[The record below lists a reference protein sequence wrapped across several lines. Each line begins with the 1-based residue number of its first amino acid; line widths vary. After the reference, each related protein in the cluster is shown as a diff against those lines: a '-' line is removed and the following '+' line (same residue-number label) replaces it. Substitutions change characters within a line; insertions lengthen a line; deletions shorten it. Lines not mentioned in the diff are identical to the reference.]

1 VIKKLFLVAG
11 LLLCFLPAHAVLKER
26 DLARTLGVLRLEL
39 ENNYKQQKNFMERYE
54 RMSKQQHNS
63 LVEYMKKSEQISL
76 MLYSQKSDFTF
87 DVAYACQQATDLYKA
102 LHKTNMPYEQIRQR
116 LLNDVAR
123 YDSLIVALKQLP
135 PPIDATPP
143 DSLEGP
149 EDKLLNE
156 LLPDSLQEKP
166 EDDLFMLNNQEQVD
180 REQCITYAQAMR
192 NNLLRFLISLSK
204 DYHHYQSV
212 SDQVGRLNDYAQKRY
227 EELQQSIFQNGGK
240 NYIAIMLQ
248 LPQQVKM
255 SARDIS
261 EKYFPL
267 ENGSTN
273 YSEWRGPIVLGMS
286 VFMIIY
292 ILAAILIANLIMN
305 GIPWL
310 MKKIAP
316 KFAAKTRSRFDTN
329 ATRTM
334 EFKRKKW
341 LITIVVGIA
350 IFAIVIMLLRNVFY
364 NNLFKMAASLMATFS
379 WLLEAVLISFLI
391 RLKGKQI
398 KHGIRLYTPF
408 ILMAFLVIVFRIV
421 LIPNSLVNLIYPP
434 ILLLFVLWQ
443 ISCQKKNRDHMPAI
457 DTVFSGISLG
467 VMVVGCALSW
477 LGYTLMAVQLMIW
490 WMFQLAA
497 IQTIICLYYITD
509 LYEKHL
515 INKKIS
521 LKEGKKDADDL
532 SKKEYN
538 KLVKRMRSGEF
549 FSVTWL
555 LDFIRMA
562 VLPTLAVFSVL
573 MCINLAADLFEMNAL
588 VRKLFFYNFVDE
600 KGVLQLSL
608 FKLCLVVAFYFL
620 FRYINYACKSY
631 YQLLHK
637 RSQFSEKNMNDA
649 LVRNVIA
656 VLVWGSYFI
665 FALVLLQVP
674 KSGISI
680 VTAGL
685 ATGMGFAMKDLLEN
699 FFYGIS
705 LMTGRVRVGDYIE
718 CDGVQGKVDSITYQS
733 TQVQTLDGSIIAF
746 LNSSLFNKNFK
757 NLTRNHGYVLVKIP
771 VGVAYGTN
779 IDEVRKILI
788 EALDKI
794 RTKGKKN
801 VVHPERPIQVIFSEF
816 GASSVDLLVYAW
828 VLVEE
833 KTYFMAD
840 AREVIYNVLNQHAV
854 EIPFP
859 QQDVYIK
866 KIVETSK

>member
-1 VIKKLFLVAG
+1 
-11 LLLCFLPAHAVLKER
+11 
-26 DLARTLGVLRLEL
+26 
-39 ENNYKQQKNFMERYE
+39 
-54 RMSKQQHNS
+54 
-63 LVEYMKKSEQISL
+63 
-76 MLYSQKSDFTF
+76 
-87 DVAYACQQATDLYKA
+87 
-102 LHKTNMPYEQIRQR
+102 
-116 LLNDVAR
+116 
-123 YDSLIVALKQLP
+123 
-135 PPIDATPP
+135 
-143 DSLEGP
+143 
-149 EDKLLNE
+149 
-156 LLPDSLQEKP
+156 
-166 EDDLFMLNNQEQVD
+166 
-180 REQCITYAQAMR
+180 
-192 NNLLRFLISLSK
+192 
-204 DYHHYQSV
+204 
-212 SDQVGRLNDYAQKRY
+212 
-227 EELQQSIFQNGGK
+227 
-240 NYIAIMLQ
+240 
-248 LPQQVKM
+248 
-255 SARDIS
+255 
-261 EKYFPL
+261 
-267 ENGSTN
+267 
-273 YSEWRGPIVLGMS
+273 
-286 VFMIIY
+286 
-292 ILAAILIANLIMN
+292 
-305 GIPWL
+305 
-310 MKKIAP
+310 
-316 KFAAKTRSRFDTN
+316 
-329 ATRTM
+329 
-334 EFKRKKW
+334 
-341 LITIVVGIA
+341 
-350 IFAIVIMLLRNVFY
+350 
-364 NNLFKMAASLMATFS
+364 
-379 WLLEAVLISFLI
+379 
-391 RLKGKQI
+391 
-398 KHGIRLYTPF
+398 
-408 ILMAFLVIVFRIV
+408 
-421 LIPNSLVNLIYPP
+421 
-434 ILLLFVLWQ
+434 
-443 ISCQKKNRDHMPAI
+443 
-457 DTVFSGISLG
+457 
-467 VMVVGCALSW
+467 
-477 LGYTLMAVQLMIW
+477 
-490 WMFQLAA
+490 
-497 IQTIICLYYITD
+497 
-509 LYEKHL
+509 
-515 INKKIS
+515 
-521 LKEGKKDADDL
+521 
-532 SKKEYN
+532 
-538 KLVKRMRSGEF
+538 
-549 FSVTWL
+549 
-555 LDFIRMA
+555 
-562 VLPTLAVFSVL
+562 VL

-801 VVHPERPIQVIFSEF
+801 VVHPDRPLQVIFSDF